1 MSTLKG
7 QSFVVNT
14 QREFLFMERIVI
26 TGALGQILYYN
37 KTNLREPEVHLKDNH
52 SW

>member
-26 TGALGQILYYN
+26 TGALGQIGTELVL
-37 KTNLREPEVHLKDNH
+37 KCRNLRK
-52 SW
+52 